1 MRIKLSKTKKELVL
15 LLFVFLIAAFL
26 RTYKVRDL
34 TTFSADQGRDALII
48 KKILVDYRFT
58 LLGPKTSISD
68 VHLGPIYYY
77 LLLPFFWIFKLDPI
91 AGSIMT
97 IIFDLGTLLLI
108 FYFVKSFINP
118 QSAIFA
124 LFLYSISLQ
133 VIEFSRIAL
142 NPFITP
148 FFSILALFSLTKIFI
163 KEKSKF
169 FIPLYLSLAVLIQ
182 LHYLNFP
189 FIFLIFLISLVK
201 FFDKRTNKKKLL
213 LGILLG
219 LLVILPFIAFEFRHQ
234 FFNTQAF
241 LTYVKSSGSTFNFK
255 DSILNLLSLTAS
267 DFALNQT
274 QSAVP
279 ILLIACFLIIS
290 LFHLKKNQK
299 LIIFILL
306 MTLFVEVFFASFI
319 KENLASFYFICL
331 QPGIFILIAIIINF
345 LYQKM
350 KIFGLTFFLILIIT
364 SIANLDYHRKNGY
377 TMPEGWNMIGVQ
389 KASSIIAQDVE
400 TKNFNVAAT
409 LDGDTRATPYR
420 YFLEAIYKK
429 PPLDVI
435 QYPEAEVLYVI
446 SRSQEKDVLAN
457 PVWEI
462 SSFNPKKLEKKWHL
476 QNQIFLYKLKKLN
489 IKDIDSREK
498 GW

>member
-148 FFSILALFSLTKIFI
+148 FFSILALFSLTQIFI

-189 FIFLIFLISLVK
+189 FIIVVTLASLVK
-201 FFDKRTNKKKLL
+201 YFFSKTDKKNFL
-213 LGILLG
+213 LGIFLG
-219 LLVILPFIAFEFRHQ
+219 ILILTPFIVFELRHQ
-234 FFNTQAF
+234 FFNTQALF
-241 LTYVKSSGSTFNFK
+241 AYFKTSTPTFNLK
-255 DSILNLLSLTAS
+255 YSIINFLNLTAS
-267 DFALNQT
+267 YFALKGTLAIALTLLTTFLLTFIFFTANKKQKT
-274 QSAVP
+274 IIKLLLAV
-279 ILLIACFLIIS
+279 ILFEI
-290 LFHLKKNQK
+290 
-299 LIIFILL
+299 
-306 MTLFVEVFFASFI
+306 FFASFI

-364 SIANLDYHRKNGY
+364 SIARLDYHRKNGY

-476 QNQIFLYKLKKLN
+476 QNQIFLYKIKKLN
-489 IKDIDSREK
+489 IKDMDSREK